1 MTVFLVAGSE
11 RATAI
16 LVVMLSAPRP
26 RTVRAALDAG
36 RTFSFE
42 FFPPRDAAS
51 EVQLWDAIRQ
61 LEKLH
66 PSFVSVTYGAGG
78 TTREGTLRITD
89 RIAAETTMLPMAHM
103 TAVDHSVDELR
114 TLLGNFIAAGVH
126 NILAVRGDPPGDP
139 EGEWVKHPEGVE
151 YAAELVRLVRL
162 SGDFSVGVAAFP
174 YKHPR
179 SVDIETDARHFVEK
193 VEAGADFAITQIF
206 FDAEDYLRLR
216 DRISALGCDVPIV
229 PGIMPVLS
237 MGTIARAPKL
247 SGAPFPPALA
257 AEFEAVS
264 SEPTAVRALG
274 IDRATQQCDT
284 LLSEG
289 APGIHFITMNR
300 SKATQEIY
308 SNLRS
313 LNLAS

>member
-1 MTVFLVAGSE
+1 
-11 RATAI
+11 
-16 LVVMLSAPRP
+16 MLSAPRP

-51 EVQLWDAIRQ
+51 EVQLWDAIRE

-103 TAVDHSVDELR
+103 TAVDHSVAELR
-114 TLLGNFIAAGVH
+114 RLLGNFIAGGVH

-139 EGEWVKHPEGVE
+139 EGDWVRHPEGIE
-151 YAAELVRLVRL
+151 YAAELVRLVRQT
-162 SGDFSVGVAAFP
+162 GDFCVGVAAFP

-179 SVDIETDARHFVEK
+179 SVDIESDARYFVEK
-193 VEAGADFAITQIF
+193 IRAGAEFAITQLF
-206 FDAEDYLRLR
+206 FEAEDYLRLR
-216 DRISALGCDVPIV
+216 DRVAALGCDVPIV

-237 MGTIARAPKL
+237 TGTIERAPKL
-247 SGAPFPPALA
+247 SGAPFPPRLAGEFAALA
-257 AEFEAVS
+257 GDPA
-264 SEPTAVRALG
+264 AVRALG
-274 IDRATQQCDT
+274 IERATQLCDT

-300 SKATQEIY
+300 SKATREIY
-308 SNLRS
+308 ANLSS

>member
-1 MTVFLVAGSE
+1 
-11 RATAI
+11 
-16 LVVMLSAPRP
+16 MLSAPHP
-26 RTVRAALDAG
+26 RTVRAALEAG

-51 EVQLWDAIRQ
+51 EIQLWDAIRQ

-89 RIAAETTMLPMAHM
+89 RIAAETTMVPMAHM
-103 TAVDHSVDELR
+103 TAVDHSVEELR
-114 TLLGNFIAAGVH
+114 TLLGNFIAGGVR
-126 NILAVRGDPPGDP
+126 NILAVRGDPPGDL

-151 YAAELVRLVRL
+151 YAAELVRLVRQT
-162 SGDFSVGVAAFP
+162 GDFSVGVAAFP

-179 SVDIETDARHFVEK
+179 SLDIESDARYFVEK
-193 VEAGADFAITQIF
+193 VKAGADFAITQIF
-206 FDAEDYLRLR
+206 FEAEDYLRLR
-216 DRISALGCDVPIV
+216 DRISALGCDVPIL
-229 PGIMPVLS
+229 PGILPVLS
-237 MGTIARAPKL
+237 TGTIARAPKL
-247 SGAPFPPALA
+247 SGAPFPEGLGAQFEALA
-257 AEFEAVS
+257 DDPA
-264 SEPTAVRALG
+264 AVRALG
-274 IDRATQQCDT
+274 IERATQQCDT

-308 SNLRS
+308 SNLRT
-313 LNLAS
+313 LNVAS

>member
-1 MTVFLVAGSE
+1 
-11 RATAI
+11 
-16 LVVMLSAPRP
+16 MLSAPHP

-51 EVQLWDAIRQ
+51 EIQLWDAIRE

-89 RIAAETTMLPMAHM
+89 RIAAETTMVPMAHM
-103 TAVDHSVDELR
+103 TAVDHSVEELR
-114 TLLGNFIAAGVH
+114 TLLGNFIAGGVR
-126 NILAVRGDPPGDP
+126 NILAVRGDPPGDL

-151 YAAELVRLVRL
+151 YAAELVRLVRQT
-162 SGDFSVGVAAFP
+162 GDFSVGVAAFP

-179 SVDIETDARHFVEK
+179 SLDIESDARYFVDK
-193 VEAGADFAITQIF
+193 VNAGADFAITQIF
-206 FDAEDYLRLR
+206 FEAEDYLRLR
-216 DRISALGCDVPIV
+216 DRISALGCDVPIL

-237 MGTIARAPKL
+237 TGTIARAPKL
-247 SGAPFPPALA
+247 SGAPFPGGLGAQFEALA
-257 AEFEAVS
+257 DDPA
-264 SEPTAVRALG
+264 AVRALG
-274 IDRATQQCDT
+274 IERATQQCDT

-308 SNLRS
+308 SNLRT
-313 LNLAS
+313 LNVAS